1 MTPTQSLDA
10 TLAAALGPLPCAV
23 AMATNAQETLYEGA
37 VGTRDVAG
45 RVAMTGDTVFGLAS
59 MTKAL
64 VSAAAM
70 AEVDA
75 GRLSLDGPLSAVL
88 PALAAPMVLE
98 GFGADGAP
106 RLRPARG
113 AITLRQVLSHS
124 AGFGYDTW
132 NPEIRDFQ
140 ARRGMGRLPAN
151 EAELAATPLLFD
163 PGTRWNYG
171 INTDVAGLAVAAVT
185 GKRLDVALA
194 EGVLGALGMGDTSVV
209 LRADQRA
216 RLVTTR
222 GREGD
227 GFADLGF
234 VMDRG
239 VNWCMGGGALHG
251 TGRDYLRFIR
261 MVLNRGLHE
270 GARVLS
276 EAAIGEMARN
286 QLAPG
291 VRVTAMRSVNPAR
304 SADAEFFPGMEKQWS
319 TAFMI
324 TTQTAPTG
332 RRAGSLAWAGI
343 ANTFCWI
350 DPVAGLGGVFMTQ
363 MLPFAD
369 PAALGAFAA
378 FETGVYA
385 AFG

>member
-1 MTPTQSLDA
+1 
-10 TLAAALGPLPCAV
+10 
-23 AMATNAQETLYEGA
+23 
-37 VGTRDVAG
+37 
-45 RVAMTGDTVFGLAS
+45 
-59 MTKAL
+59 
-64 VSAAAM
+64 
-70 AEVDA
+70 
-75 GRLSLDGPLSAVL
+75 
-88 PALAAPMVLE
+88 
-98 GFGADGAP
+98 
-106 RLRPARG
+106 
-113 AITLRQVLSHS
+113 
-124 AGFGYDTW
+124 
-132 NPEIRDFQ
+132 
-140 ARRGMGRLPAN
+140 
-151 EAELAATPLLFD
+151 
-163 PGTRWNYG
+163 
-171 INTDVAGLAVAAVT
+171 
-185 GKRLDVALA
+185 
-194 EGVLGALGMGDTSVV
+194 
-209 LRADQRA
+209 
-216 RLVTTR
+216 
-222 GREGD
+222 
-227 GFADLGF
+227 
-234 VMDRG
+234 
-239 VNWCMGGGALHG
+239 MGGGALHG

-261 MVLNRGLHE
+261 MVLNRGMHE